1 MIKGEYFMV
10 RNSNYKWYILILA
23 ALTNTVVVAI
33 PSMSM
38 SVLFQE
44 ISRELNLSLV
54 QVGLI
59 WGIGS
64 LPAMF
69 IGLLGGA
76 IGDRFGPKR
85 ILGIACLLVG
95 LAGGLRGLSKDFG
108 SLIASVVLLGLLMP
122 VVGMNVFKT
131 CGIWFPRQQLGLANG
146 FLSMGMALGFL
157 VSSMI
162 SATLISPW
170 LGGWRNVLFF
180 YGAIAMLFSIPWY
193 FTRSAPATLQITND
207 TGTVSLRQA
216 IAHVRKLRDVWL
228 LGLSILGVSGCVQA
242 VLGYLPL
249 YLRGLGWP
257 EVSADG
263 ALASFHTISMIFVIP
278 IALWSDRLGVRK
290 KVLLGAGLMI
300 MVGVG
305 LLSVVSGAMI
315 WVAVGIAGLVRDG
328 FMAIFMTM
336 IVETDG
342 VGPVYAGTAIGF
354 VMTFAF
360 LGNLLAPPLGNSF
373 ARIAPSAPFAF
384 WAILMA
390 AGIFS
395 LSLTRKPQGITGRK
409 RIAKISES

>member
-1 MIKGEYFMV
+1 
-10 RNSNYKWYILILA
+10 
-23 ALTNTVVVAI
+23 
-33 PSMSM
+33 
-38 SVLFQE
+38 
-44 ISRELNLSLV
+44 
-54 QVGLI
+54 
-59 WGIGS
+59 
-64 LPAMF
+64 
-69 IGLLGGA
+69 
-76 IGDRFGPKR
+76 
-85 ILGIACLLVG
+85 
-95 LAGGLRGLSKDFG
+95 
-108 SLIASVVLLGLLMP
+108 
-122 VVGMNVFKT
+122 
-131 CGIWFPRQQLGLANG
+131 
-146 FLSMGMALGFL
+146 MGMVLGFL
-157 VSSMI
+157 VGSLI
-162 SATLISPW
+162 SATMLSPW

-180 YGAIAMLFSIPWY
+180 YGAIAMLFSIPW
-193 FTRSAPATLQITND
+193 FFIRGAPVALQNTID
-207 TGTVSLRQA
+207 GGVISLRQA
-216 IAHVRKLRDVWL
+216 IAHVMKLKDAWL

-328 FMAIFMTM
+328 FMAIFITM

-342 VGPVYAGTAIGF
+342 VGPVYAGTATGF

-360 LGNLLAPPLGNSF
+360 LGSLLAPPFGNSF

-384 WAILMA
+384 WAILIA